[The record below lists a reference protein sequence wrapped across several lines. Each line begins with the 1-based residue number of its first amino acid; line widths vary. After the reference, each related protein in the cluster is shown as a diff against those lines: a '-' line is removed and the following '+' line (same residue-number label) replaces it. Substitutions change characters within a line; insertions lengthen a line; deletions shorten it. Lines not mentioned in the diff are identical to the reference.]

1 MKGGPTMEKS
11 YAGIIID
18 ISHEKVDRPFCYK
31 VPEQLKG
38 QVEVGA
44 CVEVP
49 FGKGNTL
56 RKGYVIELM
65 ETPDFDP
72 DLIKEIADVKAG
84 VQVENK
90 LIKLAHWIRE
100 EYGSTMI
107 QALQTVLPV
116 KQKVKQKENRF
127 LRRICSVEEARMQA
141 EICEKKHQPAKARL
155 LAAFMEDEEISYTLL
170 TQKLHISAATINSLK
185 KAGLVEETSEF
196 TYRNPLKEQNV
207 TKERKVLSDS
217 QQKIVDNIWE
227 DFEKG
232 VRKTY
237 LIHGITGSGK
247 TEVYMTLIEKV
258 VAQGKAV
265 IMLIPEIALTF
276 QTVMWF
282 QRRFGNRVS
291 VLNSTLSQG
300 EKYDQCERAK
310 KGEIDIII
318 GPRSA
323 LFTPFENI
331 GLILID
337 EEHENTY
344 KSESMP
350 KYHAREVAEELAR
363 LHGAAVVLGS
373 ATPSIESYHKAMTGE
388 YGFFTIKERVTGGT
402 LPTVYIED
410 LREELRKGNRSIFS
424 ERLQELIRDRL
435 NKKEQIML
443 FLNRRGYSGFISCRS
458 CGHVMKCPHC
468 DVSLSK
474 HKNEKLVCHYCGYEQ
489 PNVMNCPEC
498 GSKYIL
504 GFKAGTEKIE
514 EEFCKMFGDVS
525 ILRMDRDTT
534 KTKDSYEE
542 ILSEFMEEKAQVLI
556 GTQMIVKGHDFPK
569 VTLVGILA
577 ADLSLGVG
585 DYRAGER
592 TFQLLTQAA
601 GRAGRGE
608 LPGEVVIQS
617 YQPDHYSITRAAAQD
632 YESFYEEELMYRRL
646 GGYPPVS
653 DMLMVQI
660 FEKEEQKGILL
671 GNQMKE
677 YLKEY
682 ALKNRMSIIG
692 PANAGIGK
700 INDVYRSCLIL
711 KHKDKNVLK
720 GAKTRLEQ
728 FLGTCGTEGKIV
740 QFDFNPMNSF

>member
-1 MKGGPTMEKS
+1 MKQS
-11 YAGIIID
+11 YARVIID
-18 ISHEKVDRPFCYK
+18 ISHEKVDRPFCYR
-31 VPEQLKG
+31 VPEHLLEQI
-38 QVEVGA
+38 EVGA

-56 RKGYVIELM
+56 RTGYVIELM

-72 DLIKEIADVKAG
+72 DLIKEIQNVKNG

-90 LIKLAHWIRE
+90 LIKLAYWIRE

-116 KQKVKQKENRF
+116 KQKVKQKENRIL
-127 LRRICSVEEARMQA
+127 LRKCTGEEAKQQA
-141 EICEKKHQPAKARL
+141 EVCEKKHQPAKAKVL
-155 LAAFMEDEEISYTLL
+155 NALVEDEQIPYTLL
-170 TQKLHISAATINSLK
+170 TQKLHVSASTINSLK
-185 KAGLVEETSEF
+185 KAGLVEEVSEL
-196 TYRNPLKEQNV
+196 TYRNPIKEQEV
-207 TKERKVLSDS
+207 SKERKKLSDS
-217 QQKIVDNIWE
+217 QQKIVDGIWKDYE
-227 DFEKG
+227 RG
-232 VRKTY
+232 IRKTY

-247 TEVYMTLIEKV
+247 TECYMALIEKV
-258 VAQGKAV
+258 VQTGKAV

-276 QTVMWF
+276 QTVMRF
-282 QRRFGNRVS
+282 QRRFGDRVS
-291 VLNSTLSQG
+291 VLNSTLSLG
-300 EKYDQCERAK
+300 EKFDQCERAK

-363 LHGAAVVLGS
+363 IHGASVVLGS
-373 ATPSIESYHKAMTGE
+373 ATPSMESYYKAMNGE
-388 YGFFTIKERVTGGT
+388 YGFFSLKERLTGGT
-402 LPTVYIED
+402 LPKVYIED
-410 LREELRKGNRSIFS
+410 LREELKKGNRSIFS
-424 ERLQELIRDRL
+424 DRLQELIRDRL
-435 NKKEQIML
+435 EKKEQIML

-474 HKNEKLVCHYCGYEQ
+474 HGNGKLVCHYCGYEQ
-489 PNVMNCPEC
+489 PNVTACPKC

-514 EEFCKMFGDVS
+514 EEFRKMFGDVS
-525 ILRMDRDTT
+525 VLRMDRDTT

-542 ILSEFMEEKAQVLI
+542 ILSDFMEEKAQVLI

-577 ADLSLGVG
+577 ADLSLGVN

-608 LPGEVVIQS
+608 RPGEVVIQS
-617 YQPDHYSITRAAAQD
+617 YQPDHYSIQWAAAQD
-632 YESFYEEELMYRRL
+632 YENFYKEELVYRDL

-660 FEKEEQKGILL
+660 FEKDEAAGILL
-671 GNQMKE
+671 GNKMKE
-677 YLKEY
+677 HLKEY
-682 ALKNRMSIIG
+682 ALANRMLIIG
-692 PANAGIGK
+692 PANANVGK

-711 KHKDKNVLK
+711 KHKNKNVLK
-720 GAKTRLEQ
+720 EAKNRLEQ
-728 FLGTCGTEGKIV
+728 LLSTCGMEGKIV

>member
-1 MKGGPTMEKS
+1 MQKS
-11 YAGIIID
+11 YARVIID

-31 VPEQLKG
+31 VPEHLLH
-38 QVEVGA
+38 VAEVGS

-49 FGKGNTL
+49 FGKGNTV
-56 RKGYVIELM
+56 RKGYIIERM
-65 ETPDFDP
+65 EKPDFDP
-72 DLIKEIADVKAG
+72 NLIKEIQDVKSG

-90 LIKLAHWIRE
+90 LIKLAYWIRE

-116 KQKVKQKENRF
+116 KQKVKQKEKRV
-127 LRRICSVEEARMQA
+127 LCRSCSVEEAKEQA
-141 EICEKKHQPAKARL
+141 EICERKHQPAKARL
-155 LAAFMEDEEISYTLL
+155 LRALVEDAEIPYTLL
-170 TQKLHISAATINSLK
+170 TQKLQISPSTINSLK
-185 KAGLVEETSEF
+185 KAGLVEESSEL
-196 TYRNPLKEQNV
+196 TYRNPVKDRGREP
-207 TKERKVLSDS
+207 ERKILSHN
-217 QQKIVDNIWE
+217 QQQIVDSIWKE
-227 DFEKG
+227 YEEG
-232 VRKTY
+232 IRKTY

-247 TEVYMTLIEKV
+247 TEVYMALIEQV
-258 VAQGKAV
+258 VSKGKAV

-276 QTVMWF
+276 QTVMRF
-282 QRRFGNRVS
+282 QRRFGERVS
-291 VLNSTLSQG
+291 VLNSTLSLG

-344 KSESMP
+344 KSENMP
-350 KYHAREVAEELAR
+350 KYHAREVAKELAR
-363 LHGAAVVLGS
+363 LHGASVVLGS
-373 ATPSIESYHKAMTGE
+373 ATPSIESYYKAETGE
-388 YGFFTIKERVTGGT
+388 YGFFTLKERLTGGT
-402 LPTVYIED
+402 LPKVYVED

-424 ERLQELIRDRL
+424 DRLQELIRDRL
-435 NKKEQIML
+435 SKKEQIML

-474 HKNEKLVCHYCGYEQ
+474 HGNGKLVCHYCGYEQ
-489 PNVMNCPEC
+489 PNVSNCPKC

-514 EEFCKMFGDVS
+514 EEFRKMFGDVS

-534 KTKDSYEE
+534 KTKESYEE
-542 ILSEFMEEKAQVLI
+542 ILADFMEEKAQVLI

-569 VTLVGILA
+569 VTLVGVLA
-577 ADLSLGVG
+577 ADLSLGAN

-617 YQPDHYSITRAAAQD
+617 YQPEHYSIRWAAAQD
-632 YESFYEEELMYRRL
+632 YESFYKEEVMYRKL
-646 GGYPPVS
+646 GGYPPAA
-653 DMLMVQI
+653 DMLMIQI
-660 FEKEEQKGILL
+660 FEKDEAAGIRL
-671 GNQMKE
+671 GDRMKE

-682 ALKNRMSIIG
+682 ALKNRMLMIG
-692 PANAGIGK
+692 PANASVGK
-700 INDVYRSCLIL
+700 INDVYRFCLIL
-711 KHKDKNVLK
+711 KHKEKQVLK

-728 FLGTCGTEGKIV
+728 FLGTCGIEGKIV
-740 QFDFNPMNSF
+740 QFDFNPMNTF

>member
-1 MKGGPTMEKS
+1 MKRI
-11 YAGIIID
+11 YARVIID

-31 VPEQLKG
+31 VPEHLLEQI
-38 QVEVGA
+38 EVGS

-65 ETPDFDP
+65 DTPDFDP
-72 DLIKEIADVKAG
+72 KLLKEIQGVRSG

-90 LIKLAHWIRE
+90 LIKLAYWIRE

-116 KQKVKQKENRF
+116 KQKVKQKENRIL
-127 LRRICSVEEARMQA
+127 LRRCSAEEAKLQA
-141 EICEKKHQPAKARL
+141 EVCEKKHQVAKARVL
-155 LAAFMEDEEISYTLL
+155 NALADSEQIPYTLL
-170 TQKLHISAATINSLK
+170 TQKLHVSASTINSLK
-185 KAGLVEETSEF
+185 KAGVVEEVSELA
-196 TYRNPLKEQNV
+196 YRNPVKEQEIS
-207 TKERKVLSDS
+207 KERKILSDS
-217 QQKIVDNIWE
+217 QQKIVDDIWE
-227 DFEKG
+227 DYTQG
-232 VRKTY
+232 IRKTY

-258 VAQGKAV
+258 VAEGKAV

-276 QTVMWF
+276 QTVMRF
-282 QRRFGNRVS
+282 QKRFGDRVS
-291 VLNSTLSQG
+291 ILNSTLSAG

-310 KGEIDIII
+310 KGEIDIMI

-323 LFTPFENI
+323 LFAPFEKI
-331 GLILID
+331 GLILMD

-363 LHGAAVVLGS
+363 LHGASVVLGS
-373 ATPSIESYHKAMTGE
+373 ATPSIESYHKAMSGE
-388 YGFFTIKERVTGGT
+388 YGFFALKERLTGGT

-410 LREELRKGNRSIFS
+410 LREELKKGNRSIFS
-424 ERLQELIRDRL
+424 DRLQELIRDRL

-474 HKNEKLVCHYCGYEQ
+474 HANGRLVCHYCGYEQ
-489 PNVMNCPEC
+489 PNVTACPKC
-498 GSKYIL
+498 GSKYVL

-514 EEFCKMFGDVS
+514 EDFRKMFGDVS

-542 ILSEFMEEKAQVLI
+542 ILSQFMEEKAQVLI

-577 ADLSLGVG
+577 ADLSLGVN

-617 YQPDHYSITRAAAQD
+617 YQPDHYSIKKAAAQD
-632 YESFYEEELMYRRL
+632 YESFYKEELMYRSL
-646 GGYPPVS
+646 GGYPPTS
-653 DMLMVQI
+653 DMMMVQI
-660 FEKEEQKGILL
+660 YEKEESAGILL
-671 GNQMKE
+671 GEQMKE
-677 YLKEY
+677 HLKEY
-682 ALKNRMSIIG
+682 ALQNRMTIIG
-692 PANAGIGK
+692 PANASVGK
-700 INDVYRSCLIL
+700 INDIYRSCLIF
-711 KHKDKNVLK
+711 KHKEKEVLK
-720 GAKTRLEQ
+720 KAKFMLEQ
-728 FLGTCGTEGKIV
+728 WLSTCENEGKIV

>member
-1 MKGGPTMEKS
+1 MQKV
-11 YAGIIID
+11 YARVIID

-31 VPEQLKG
+31 IPCHLLEQVKIG
-38 QVEVGA
+38 D

-72 DLIKEIADVKAG
+72 DLIKEIESVKTG
-84 VQVENK
+84 IQVENK
-90 LIKLAHWIRE
+90 LIKLAYWIRE

-116 KQKVKQKENRF
+116 KQKVKQKENRIL
-127 LRRICSVEEARMQA
+127 LRKCTKEEAALQA
-141 EICEKKHQPAKARL
+141 EFCEKKHQLAKARL
-155 LAAFMEDEEISYTLL
+155 LKALVENEEIPYPLL
-170 TQKLHISAATINSLK
+170 TGKLHISASTINSLK
-185 KAGLVEETSEF
+185 KSGLVEEINELA
-196 TYRNPLKEQNV
+196 YRNPLKEQEMV
-207 TKERKVLSDS
+207 KERKILSPS
-217 QQKIVDNIWE
+217 QQRIVDSIWSE
-227 DFEKG
+227 YENN

-247 TEVYMTLIEKV
+247 TEVYMEVIEHV
-258 VAQGKAV
+258 VEQGKAV

-276 QTVMWF
+276 QTVMRF
-282 QRRFGNRVS
+282 QRRFGERVS
-291 VLNSTLSQG
+291 ILNSTLSLG

-373 ATPSIESYHKAMTGE
+373 ATPSMESYYKAMTGE
-388 YGFFTIKERVTGGT
+388 YGFFTLKERLTGGT
-402 LPTVYIED
+402 LPKVYIED
-410 LREELRKGNRSIFS
+410 LREELKKGNRSIFS
-424 ERLQELIRDRL
+424 DRLQELIQDRL

-458 CGHVMKCPHC
+458 CGYVMKCPHC

-474 HKNEKLVCHYCGYEQ
+474 HANGKLVCHYCGYEQ
-489 PNVMNCPEC
+489 PAVTNCPKC
-498 GSKYIL
+498 NSKYML

-514 EEFCKMFGDVS
+514 EEFRKRFGEVS

-542 ILSEFMEEKAQVLI
+542 ILSDFMEEKAQVLI

-617 YQPDHYSITRAAAQD
+617 YQPEHYSIQKAAAQD
-632 YESFYEEELMYRRL
+632 YESFYQEELMYRRL

-671 GNQMKE
+671 GNKMKE
-677 YLKEY
+677 HLKEY
-682 ALKNRMSIIG
+682 AMKNRMLIIG
-692 PANAGIGK
+692 PANASVGK

-711 KHKDKNVLK
+711 KHKDKNILK
-720 GAKTRLEQ
+720 RAKTCLEQ
-728 FLGTCGTEGKIV
+728 FLSTCGIEGKIV

>member
-1 MKGGPTMEKS
+1 MQTS
-11 YAGIIID
+11 YARVIID

-31 VPEQLKG
+31 VPEHWQD
-38 QVEVGA
+38 VIEVGV

-56 RKGYVIELM
+56 RKGYIIELM
-65 ETPDFDP
+65 EQSDFDP
-72 DLIKEIADVKAG
+72 ALIKEITDVKTG

-116 KQKVKQKENRF
+116 KQKVKQKENRII
-127 LRRICSVEEARMQA
+127 RRKCSKEEAEALA
-141 EICEKKHQPAKARL
+141 EVYDGKHQVAKARVL
-155 LAAFMEDEEISYTLL
+155 RALAEDEEILYSLL
-170 TQKLHISAATINSLK
+170 IRKLHISASTINSLK
-185 KAGLVEETSEF
+185 KADLVEEISELA
-196 TYRNPLKEQNV
+196 YRNPIKEQK
-207 TKERKVLSDS
+207 KELRQKILSDS
-217 QQKIVDNIWE
+217 QQKIVDSIWADYE
-227 DFEKG
+227 NEI
-232 VRKTY
+232 RKTY

-247 TEVYMTLIEKV
+247 TEVYMALIEKV
-258 VAQGKAV
+258 VEQGKAV

-276 QTVMWF
+276 QTVMRF
-282 QRRFGNRVS
+282 QRRFGDRVS
-291 VLNSTLSQG
+291 ILNSTLSAG

-310 KGEIDIII
+310 KGEIDIMI

-323 LFTPFENI
+323 LFTPFENL
-331 GLILID
+331 GLIIID

-363 LHGAAVVLGS
+363 LHSASVVLGS
-373 ATPSIESYHKAMTGE
+373 ATPSMESYHKAMIGE
-388 YGFFTIKERVTGGT
+388 YGLFTLTERVTGGT

-410 LREELRKGNRSIFS
+410 LREEMKKGNRTIFS
-424 ERLQELIRDRL
+424 DRLQELIRDRL
-435 NKKEQIML
+435 AKKEQIML
-443 FLNRRGYSGFISCRS
+443 FLNRRGYSGFVSCRS

-474 HKNEKLVCHYCGYEQ
+474 HKNGRLVCHYCGYEQ
-489 PNVMNCPEC
+489 SNVMNCPKC

-504 GFKAGTEKIE
+504 GFKAGTEKVE
-514 EEFCKMFGDVS
+514 ESFRQLFGDVS

-534 KTKDSYEE
+534 KNKDSYEE
-542 ILSEFMEEKAQVLI
+542 ILSDFMEEKAQVLI

-577 ADLSLGVG
+577 ADLSLGIN

-601 GRAGRGE
+601 GRAGRGGI
-608 LPGEVVIQS
+608 PGEVVIQS
-617 YQPDHYSITRAAAQD
+617 YQPEHYSIQKAAAQD
-632 YESFYEEELMYRRL
+632 YESFYKEELLYRTL

-660 FEKEEQKGILL
+660 FEKDEQAGTLL
-671 GNQMKE
+671 GEKMKE
-677 YLKEY
+677 CLKEFSV
-682 ALKNRMSIIG
+682 KNRMTMIG
-692 PANAGIGK
+692 PANAGISK

-711 KHKDKNVLK
+711 KHKDKKILK
-720 GAKTRLEQ
+720 EAKSRLESY
-728 FLGTCGTEGKIV
+728 LGSCGIEGKIV
-740 QFDFNPMNSF
+740 QFDFNPMSSF

>member
-1 MKGGPTMEKS
+1 MQIS
-11 YAGIIID
+11 YARVIID

-31 VPEQLKG
+31 VPEHLLEKI
-38 QVEVGA
+38 EVGS

-56 RKGYVIELM
+56 RKGYVIEFM

-72 DLIKEIADVKAG
+72 NLIKEIAGVKTG

-116 KQKVKQKENRF
+116 KQKVKQKENRIL
-127 LRRICSVEEARMQA
+127 LRKCSAEEAKVQA

-155 LAAFMEDEEISYTLL
+155 LKAFMEDEEIPYTLL
-170 TQKLHISAATINSLK
+170 TQKLHISVSTITSLK
-185 KAGLVEETSEF
+185 KAGLVEETSELM
-196 TYRNPLKEQNV
+196 YRNPLKEQDV
-207 TKERKVLSDS
+207 AKERNVLSDS
-217 QQKIVDNIWE
+217 QQKIVDDIWE
-227 DFEKG
+227 DYEKG
-232 VRKTY
+232 IRKTY

-247 TEVYMTLIEKV
+247 TEVYMAMIERV

-276 QTVMWF
+276 QTVMRF
-282 QRRFGNRVS
+282 QRRFGDRVS
-291 VLNSTLSQG
+291 ILNSTLSAG

-331 GLILID
+331 GLIIID

-350 KYHAREVAEELAR
+350 KYHAREVAEELVR
-363 LHGAAVVLGS
+363 LHNASIVLGS
-373 ATPSIESYHKAMTGE
+373 ATPSMESYHRAMMGE
-388 YGFFTIKERVTGGT
+388 YGLFTLKERVTGGT

-410 LREELRKGNRSIFS
+410 LREEMKKGNRTIFS
-424 ERLQELIRDRL
+424 DRLQELIRDRL
-435 NKKEQIML
+435 AKKEQIML

-474 HKNEKLVCHYCGYEQ
+474 HANGKLVCHYCGYEQ
-489 PNVMNCPEC
+489 PNVVNCPKC

-504 GFKAGTEKIE
+504 GFKAGTEKVE
-514 EEFCKMFGDVS
+514 ESFRQLFGDVS

-534 KTKDSYEE
+534 KNKDSYEE

-577 ADLSLGVG
+577 ADLSLGIN

-601 GRAGRGE
+601 GRAGRGKI
-608 LPGEVVIQS
+608 PGEVVIQS
-617 YQPDHYSITRAAAQD
+617 YQPEHYSIKKAAAQD
-632 YESFYEEELMYRRL
+632 YENFYKEELLYRTL

-660 FEKEEQKGILL
+660 FGRDEQDGMLL
-671 GNQMKE
+671 GDKMKE
-677 YLKEY
+677 CLKEFSV
-682 ALKNRMSIIG
+682 KNRMTMIG
-692 PANAGIGK
+692 PANAGISK
-700 INDVYRSCLIL
+700 INDVYRFCLIL
-711 KHKDKNVLK
+711 KHKNKEVLK
-720 GAKTRLEQ
+720 EAKKRLEHY
-728 FLGTCGTEGKIV
+728 LGSCGIEGKIV
-740 QFDFNPMNSF
+740 QFDFNPMSSF

>member
-1 MKGGPTMEKS
+1 MKKL
-11 YAGIIID
+11 YARIIID

-31 VPEQLKG
+31 VPEHLWNEI
-38 QVEVGA
+38 EVGS

-65 ETPDFDP
+65 DYPDFDP
-72 DLIKEIADVKAG
+72 TLIKEIQSLWMG

-90 LIKLAHWIRE
+90 LIKLAYWIRE
-100 EYGSTMI
+100 EYGATMI

-116 KQKVKQKENRF
+116 KQKVKQKEQ
-127 LRRICSVEEARMQA
+127 RILVRKCSREEATELA
-141 EICEKKHQPAKARL
+141 EVCQGKHQVAKARVL
-155 LAAFMEDEEISYTLL
+155 RALAENEEIPYTLL
-170 TQKLHISAATINSLK
+170 TQKLHISASTVNSLK
-185 KAGLVEETSEF
+185 KAELVEEVSEL
-196 TYRNPLKEQNV
+196 TYRNPLKEQQILE
-207 TKERKVLSDS
+207 ERNVLSEN
-217 QQKIVDNIWE
+217 QQYIVDSVWKDYEQGI
-227 DFEKG
+227 
-232 VRKTY
+232 RKTY

-247 TEVYMTLIEKV
+247 TEVYMSLIERV
-258 VAQGKAV
+258 IGEQKAV

-276 QTVMWF
+276 QTVMRF
-282 QRRFGNRVS
+282 QKRFGDRVS
-291 VLNSTLSQG
+291 ILNSTLSAG

-331 GLILID
+331 GLIIID

-363 LHGAAVVLGS
+363 LHGASVVLGS
-373 ATPSIESYHKAMTGE
+373 ATPSMESYYKAMEGE
-388 YGFFTIKERVTGGT
+388 YGFFTLKERLTGGT

-410 LREELRKGNRSIFS
+410 LREEMRKGNRTIFS
-424 ERLQELIRDRL
+424 HRLQELIRDRL
-435 NKKEQIML
+435 EKKEQIML
-443 FLNRRGYSGFISCRS
+443 FLNRRGYSGFVSCRS
-458 CGHVMKCPHC
+458 CGLVMKCPHC

-474 HKNEKLVCHYCGYEQ
+474 HNNGKLVCHYCGYEQ
-489 PNVMNCPEC
+489 PDVTACPEC
-498 GSKYIL
+498 GSKYVL
-504 GFKAGTEKIE
+504 GFKAGTEKVE
-514 EEFCKMFGDVS
+514 EAFRNLFGDVS

-577 ADLSLGVG
+577 ADLSLGVN

-601 GRAGRGE
+601 GRAGRGVR
-608 LPGEVVIQS
+608 PGEVVIQS
-617 YQPDHYSITRAAAQD
+617 YQPEHYSIQWAAAQD
-632 YESFYEEELMYRRL
+632 YENFYKEELLYRSL
-646 GGYPPVS
+646 GGYPPCS
-653 DMLMVQI
+653 QLLMIQI
-660 FEKEEQKGILL
+660 FDKREEAGLQT
-671 GNQMKE
+671 GNKMKE
-677 YLKEY
+677 LLRDFAME
-682 ALKNRMSIIG
+682 NRISMIG
-692 PANAGIGK
+692 PAGAGISK
-700 INDVYRSCLIL
+700 INDVYRFCLML
-711 KHKDKNVLK
+711 KHKDKEVLK
-720 GAKTRLEQ
+720 QAKRRLEQ
-728 FLGTCGTEGKIV
+728 YLSTCEKEGKIV
-740 QFDFNPMNSF
+740 QFDFNPMSSF

>member
-1 MKGGPTMEKS
+1 MQKT
-11 YAGIIID
+11 YARVIID

-31 VPEQLKG
+31 VPAHLWEQI
-38 QVEVGA
+38 EVGS

-49 FGKGNTL
+49 FGKGNNL
-56 RKGYVIELM
+56 RKGYVMELM
-65 ETPDFDP
+65 EKPDFDP
-72 DLIKEIADVKAG
+72 SLIKEIHSVQVG

-116 KQKVKQKENRF
+116 KQKVKQKENRI
-127 LRRICSVEEARMQA
+127 LKRKCTEEEANLQA
-141 EICEKKHQPAKARL
+141 QICEKKHQVAKARVL
-155 LAAFMEDEEISYTLL
+155 KALVEDEQIPYTLL
-170 TQKLHISAATINSLK
+170 MQKLHVSVSTITGLK
-185 KAGLVEETSEF
+185 KADLIEEVNEL
-196 TYRNPLKEQNV
+196 TYRNPLKEQGII
-207 TKERKVLSDS
+207 KERKILSNDQQRIIDS
-217 QQKIVDNIWE
+217 VWE
-227 DFEKG
+227 DYETG
-232 VRKTY
+232 IRKTY

-247 TEVYMTLIEKV
+247 TEVYMALIEKV
-258 VAQGKAV
+258 IAEGKAV

-276 QTVMWF
+276 QTVMRF

-291 VLNSTLSQG
+291 VLNSSLSAG
-300 EKYDQCERAK
+300 EKFDQCERAK
-310 KGEIDIII
+310 KGEIDIIV

-331 GLILID
+331 GLIIID
-337 EEHENTY
+337 EEHENSY

-363 LHGAAVVLGS
+363 LHDASVVLGS
-373 ATPSIESYHKAMTGE
+373 ATPSMESYHKAMNGE
-388 YGFFTIKERVTGGT
+388 YGFFTLKERLTGGH

-410 LREELRKGNRSIFS
+410 LREEMKKGNRTIFS
-424 ERLQELIRDRL
+424 DRLQELIRDRL
-435 NKKEQIML
+435 KKGEQIML
-443 FLNRRGYSGFISCRS
+443 FLNRRGYSGFVSCRS

-474 HKNEKLVCHYCGYEQ
+474 HTNGRLVCHYCGYEQ
-489 PNVMNCPEC
+489 DDVTVCPVC
-498 GSKYIL
+498 SSKYVL
-504 GFKAGTEKIE
+504 GFKAGTQKVE
-514 EEFCKMFGDVS
+514 EAFRKLFGDVS

-577 ADLSLGVG
+577 ADLSLGVN

-617 YQPDHYSITRAAAQD
+617 YQPEHYSIKWAAAQD
-632 YESFYEEELMYRRL
+632 YENFYKEELMYRSL
-646 GGYPPVS
+646 GGYPPTF

-660 FEKEEQKGILL
+660 YEKEERAGILL
-671 GNQMKE
+671 GNRMKE

-682 ALKNRMSIIG
+682 AKENRMSIIG
-692 PANAGIGK
+692 PANAGISK

-711 KHKDKNVLK
+711 KHQDKKVLNE
-720 GAKTRLEQ
+720 AKTRIER
-728 FLGTCGTEGKIV
+728 FVGACGIEGKIV

>member
-1 MKGGPTMEKS
+1 MQKA
-11 YAGIIID
+11 YARIIID

-31 VPEQLKG
+31 VPEHLMAQI
-38 QVEVGA
+38 EVGA

-65 ETPDFDP
+65 ENPDFNP
-72 DLIKEIADVKAG
+72 DLIKEIQALYTG

-116 KQKVKQKENRF
+116 KQKVKQKENRI
-127 LRRICSVEEARMQA
+127 LIRKCSAEEVKVQA
-141 EICEKKHQPAKARL
+141 EISEKKHQVAKARVL
-155 LAAFMEDEEISYTLL
+155 NALVEDEQIPYTLL
-170 TQKLHISAATINSLK
+170 TQKLHVSASTINSLK
-185 KAGLVEETSEF
+185 KANLVEEVSERS
-196 TYRNPLKEQNV
+196 YRNPLKEQG
-207 TKERKVLSDS
+207 TRTTGKILSEA
-217 QQKIVDNIWE
+217 QQNIVDSVWE
-227 DFEKG
+227 EYERG
-232 VRKTY
+232 IRKTY

-247 TEVYMTLIEKV
+247 TEVYMALIEKI
-258 VAQGKAV
+258 VAQEKSV
-265 IMLIPEIALTF
+265 IILIPEIALTF
-276 QTVMWF
+276 QTVMRF
-282 QRRFGNRVS
+282 QRRFGDRVS
-291 VLNSTLSQG
+291 ILNSTLSVG
-300 EKYDQCERAK
+300 EKYDQCERAR

-331 GLILID
+331 GLIIID

-363 LHGAAVVLGS
+363 LHKASVILGS
-373 ATPSIESYHKAMTGE
+373 ATPSMESYHKAILGE
-388 YGFFTIKERVTGGT
+388 YGLFTLKERLTGGC

-410 LREELRKGNRSIFS
+410 LREEMKKGNRTIFS
-424 ERLQELIRDRL
+424 DRLQELIRDRL
-435 NKKEQIML
+435 KKKEQIML

-474 HKNEKLVCHYCGYEQ
+474 HANGKLVCHYCGYER
-489 PNVMNCPEC
+489 PNVVNCPAC

-504 GFKAGTEKIE
+504 GFKAGTEKVE
-514 EEFCKMFGDVS
+514 ESFRQLFGDVS

-534 KTKDSYEE
+534 KNKDSYEE
-542 ILSEFMEEKAQVLI
+542 ILSDFMEEKAQVLI

-577 ADLSLGVG
+577 ADLSLGVN

-617 YQPDHYSITRAAAQD
+617 YQPEHYSIKKAAAQD
-632 YESFYEEELMYRRL
+632 YESFYKEELLYRNL

-660 FEKEEQKGILL
+660 FEKEEQAGILL
-671 GNQMKE
+671 GNKMKE
-677 YLKEY
+677 CLREFAFEK
-682 ALKNRMSIIG
+682 RMTIIG
-692 PANAGIGK
+692 PANAGISK

-711 KHKDKNVLK
+711 KHRDKNVLK
-720 GAKTRLEQ
+720 EAKTRLEQ
-728 FLGTCGTEGKIV
+728 FLGTCGMEGKIV

>member
-1 MKGGPTMEKS
+1 MQIS
-11 YAGIIID
+11 YARVIID

-31 VPEQLKG
+31 VPEHLLEKI
-38 QVEVGA
+38 EVGS

-56 RKGYVIELM
+56 RKGYVIEFM

-72 DLIKEIADVKAG
+72 NLIKEIAGVKTG

-116 KQKVKQKENRF
+116 KQKVKQKENRIL
-127 LRRICSVEEARMQA
+127 LRKCSAEEAKVQA

-155 LAAFMEDEEISYTLL
+155 LKAFMEDEEIPYTLL
-170 TQKLHISAATINSLK
+170 TQKLHISISTITSLK
-185 KAGLVEETSEF
+185 KAGLVEETSELM
-196 TYRNPLKEQNV
+196 YRNPLKEQDV
-207 TKERKVLSDS
+207 AKERNVLSDS
-217 QQKIVDNIWE
+217 QQKIVDDIWE
-227 DFEKG
+227 DYEKG
-232 VRKTY
+232 IRKTY

-247 TEVYMTLIEKV
+247 TEVYMALIERV

-276 QTVMWF
+276 QTVMRF
-282 QRRFGNRVS
+282 QRRFGDRVS
-291 VLNSTLSQG
+291 ILNSTLSAG

-323 LFTPFENI
+323 LFTPFENL

-363 LHGAAVVLGS
+363 LHGASVVLGS
-373 ATPSIESYHKAMTGE
+373 ATPSMESYYKAMSGE
-388 YGFFTIKERVTGGT
+388 YGIFTLKERLTGGT
-402 LPTVYIED
+402 LPKVYIED
-410 LREELRKGNRSIFS
+410 LREEMKKGNRTIFS
-424 ERLQELIRDRL
+424 DRLQELIRDRL
-435 NKKEQIML
+435 AKKEQIML

-474 HKNEKLVCHYCGYEQ
+474 HANGKLVCHYCGYEQ
-489 PNVMNCPEC
+489 PNVVNCPKC

-504 GFKAGTEKIE
+504 GFKAGTEKVE
-514 EEFCKMFGDVS
+514 ESFRQLFGDVS

-534 KTKDSYEE
+534 KNKDSYEE

-577 ADLSLGVG
+577 ADLSLGVN

-601 GRAGRGE
+601 GRAGRGKI
-608 LPGEVVIQS
+608 PGEVVIQS
-617 YQPDHYSITRAAAQD
+617 YQPEHYSIKKAAAQD
-632 YESFYEEELMYRRL
+632 YENFYKEELLYRTL

-660 FEKEEQKGILL
+660 FGRDEQDGMLL
-671 GNQMKE
+671 GDKMKE
-677 YLKEY
+677 CLKEFSV
-682 ALKNRMSIIG
+682 KNRMTMIG
-692 PANAGIGK
+692 PANAGISK
-700 INDVYRSCLIL
+700 INDVYRFCLIL
-711 KHKDKNVLK
+711 KHKDKEVLK
-720 GAKTRLEQ
+720 EAKKRLEHY
-728 FLGTCGTEGKIV
+728 LGSCGIEGKIV
-740 QFDFNPMNSF
+740 QFDFNPMSSF

>member
-1 MKGGPTMEKS
+1 MKKN
-11 YAGIIID
+11 YARVIID

-31 VPEQLKG
+31 VPEHLREF
-38 QVEVGA
+38 VEIGS

-56 RKGYVIELM
+56 RKGYVIEFL
-65 ETPDFDP
+65 EKPDFNP
-72 DLIKEIADVKAG
+72 ALIKEIQKVRTG

-116 KQKVKQKENRF
+116 KQKVKQKENRII
-127 LRRICSVEEARMQA
+127 LCACTREEALQQA
-141 EICEKKHQPAKARL
+141 EICEKKHQPAKAKVLRA
-155 LAAFMEDEEISYTLL
+155 LAENEEIPYTLL
-170 TQKLHISAATINSLK
+170 TQKLHISASTINILK
-185 KAGLVEETSEF
+185 KAGLAEEKSQLS
-196 TYRNPLKEQNV
+196 YRNPLKEQEMS
-207 TKERKVLSDS
+207 KERKHLSIS
-217 QQKIVDNIWE
+217 QQKIVDDIWE
-227 DFEKG
+227 EYEKG

-247 TEVYMTLIEKV
+247 TEVYMALIDKV
-258 VAQGKAV
+258 ICQGKAV
-265 IMLIPEIALTF
+265 IMLIPEISLTF
-276 QTVMWF
+276 QTVMRF
-282 QRRFGNRVS
+282 QKRFGDRVS
-291 VLNSTLSQG
+291 ILNSTLSAG

-323 LFTPFENI
+323 LFAPFETI

-350 KYHAREVAEELAR
+350 KYHARETAQELAR
-363 LHGAAVVLGS
+363 LHGASVVLGS
-373 ATPSIESYHKAMTGE
+373 ATPSIESYYKAVTGE
-388 YGFFTIKERVTGGT
+388 YGLFTLKERLTGGT
-402 LPTVYIED
+402 LPSVYIED
-410 LREELRKGNRSIFS
+410 LREEMKKGNRTIFS
-424 ERLQELIRDRL
+424 DRLQKLIRDRL
-435 NKKEQIML
+435 AKGEQIML
-443 FLNRRGYSGFISCRS
+443 FLNRRGYSGFVSCRS

-474 HKNEKLVCHYCGYEQ
+474 HTHGKLVCHYCGYEQ
-489 PNVMNCPEC
+489 PEVAHCPKC

-504 GFKAGTEKIE
+504 GFKAGTEKVE
-514 EEFCKMFGDVS
+514 EAFRKLFGEVS

-542 ILSEFMEEKAQVLI
+542 ILSQFMEEKAQVLI

-577 ADLSLGVG
+577 ADLSLGVN

-617 YQPDHYSITRAAAQD
+617 YQPQHYSIQWAAAQN
-632 YESFYEEELMYRRL
+632 YESFYEEELMYRKL
-646 GGYPPVS
+646 GGYPPIS
-653 DMLMVQI
+653 EMLMVQI
-660 FEKEEQKGILL
+660 FEKEEEAGMIL
-671 GNQMKE
+671 GNKMKE
-677 YLKEY
+677 KLKEY
-682 ALKNRMSIIG
+682 ALKNRMTIIG
-692 PANAGIGK
+692 PASAGIGK
-700 INDVYRSCLIL
+700 INDVYRSCLIF
-711 KHKDKNVLK
+711 KHKDKEVLK
-720 GAKTRLEQ
+720 NAKFLLEQ
-728 FLGTCGTEGKIV
+728 WLSTCGIEGKIV

>member
-1 MKGGPTMEKS
+1 MKQP
-11 YAGIIID
+11 YARVIID

-31 VPEQLKG
+31 VPEHLQE
-38 QVEVGA
+38 VIEVGA
-44 CVEVP
+44 CVGVP

-56 RKGYVIELM
+56 RKGYIIELM
-65 ETPDFDP
+65 EQPDFAP
-72 DLIKEIADVKAG
+72 ELIKEIAYIKTG

-116 KQKVKQKENRF
+116 KQKVKQKETRF
-127 LRRICSVEEARMQA
+127 LRRICSTEEAKIQA
-141 EICEKKHQPAKARL
+141 EICEKKHQPAKSRL
-155 LAAFMEDEEISYTLL
+155 LKALIEDEEIPYTLL
-170 TQKLHISAATINSLK
+170 TYKLHISASTINSLK
-185 KAGLVEETSEF
+185 KIGLVEDVSEL
-196 TYRNPLKEQNV
+196 TYRNPLKEQ
-207 TKERKVLSDS
+207 TVLSGQKKLSFD
-217 QQKIVDNIWE
+217 QQKIVDDIWADYE
-227 DFEKG
+227 NEI
-232 VRKTY
+232 RKTY

-247 TEVYMTLIEKV
+247 TEVYMALIEKV

-276 QTVMWF
+276 QTVMRF
-282 QRRFGNRVS
+282 QRRFGDRVS
-291 VLNSTLSQG
+291 ILNSTLSAG

-331 GLILID
+331 GLIIID

-363 LHGAAVVLGS
+363 LHSASVVLGS
-373 ATPSIESYHKAMTGE
+373 ATPSMESYHRAMIGE
-388 YGFFTIKERVTGGT
+388 YGLFTLTERVTGGT

-410 LREELRKGNRSIFS
+410 LREEMKKGNRTIFS
-424 ERLQELIRDRL
+424 DRLQELIRDRL
-435 NKKEQIML
+435 AKKEQIML

-474 HKNEKLVCHYCGYEQ
+474 HVNGKLVCHYCGYEQ
-489 PNVMNCPEC
+489 PNVLNCPKC

-504 GFKAGTEKIE
+504 GFKAGTEKVE
-514 EEFCKMFGDVS
+514 ESFRQLFGDVS

-534 KTKDSYEE
+534 KSRDSYEE
-542 ILSEFMEEKAQVLI
+542 ILSDFMEEKAQVLI

-577 ADLSLGVG
+577 ADLSLGVN

-608 LPGEVVIQS
+608 IPGEVVIQS
-617 YQPDHYSITRAAAQD
+617 YQPEHYSIKKAAAQD
-632 YESFYEEELMYRRL
+632 YENFYKEELLYRTL

-660 FEKEEQKGILL
+660 FEKDEQAGRLL
-671 GNQMKE
+671 GDKMKE
-677 YLKEY
+677 CLKDFSI
-682 ALKNRMSIIG
+682 KNRMTMIG
-692 PANAGIGK
+692 PANAGISK

-711 KHKDKNVLK
+711 KHKDKKVLK
-720 GAKTRLEQ
+720 EAKKRVESY
-728 FLGTCGTEGKIV
+728 LGSCGIEGKIV
-740 QFDFNPMNSF
+740 QFDFNPMSSF